1 MIYGKLPIVFLGL
14 LASEK
19 SGSTN
24 SIIATYILDNLEE
37 MKEIGIQQF
46 AQNCNVSISSISR
59 FCREVGLESFAEL
72 KMILNQANL
81 DKGPA
86 ATDGCFSERIL
97 SYKEQTLDGIQQV
110 STSLSEYQINEL
122 VQDLVSYKKVAA
134 FGLMK
139 AETAALILQSDLL
152 MYGKQVFKNLSFKE
166 QMDYILEAGEDEL
179 IILFSFTSSYF
190 DYASLKP
197 FLRKKKH
204 PKIWMI
210 TGGNTSA
217 PTFVHRCIRFSS
229 KQSHFEHPSQLAF
242 VATIIAQ
249 EYNRYIQENHSSN

>member
-19 SGSTN
+19 NGSTN
-24 SIIATYILDNLEE
+24 SIIASYILENLDE

-46 AQNCNVSISSISR
+46 AQNCNVSVSSISR

-81 DKGPA
+81 HKGPA
-86 ATDGCFSERIL
+86 ATDGCFSERIQ
-97 SYKEQTLDGIQQV
+97 SYTEQTLEGIRQV
-110 STSLSEYQINEL
+110 SNSLSESLLKEL
-122 VQDLVSYKKVAA
+122 VEDLVGFKKVAV

-152 MYGKQVFKNLSFKE
+152 MYGKQVFTNMSFKE
-166 QMDYILEAGEDEL
+166 QMDHILEAGEDEL

-217 PTFVHRCIRFSS
+217 PTFVHKSIRFLS
-229 KQSHFEHPSQLAF
+229 KQNHFEHPSQLSF

-249 EYNRYIQENHSSN
+249 EYNVFMQEKNRYY